1 MTGQNHAVAGDEG
14 SQPPQMLRVWDG
26 PTRLFHWLLVVSVAV
41 AMLTGFLA
49 PEWWMGTH
57 LFAGY
62 AIVLLLV
69 FRLVWGIFGSEY
81 ARLINLARS
90 TRYLGAYVRGLA
102 LLRPPHYVGH
112 NPVGA
117 LMIFAF
123 FGVFLGL
130 VATGLM
136 VQAGEEKQGPLAGIV
151 GYAVGHAAKEVHEFL
166 AFVALAMIAI
176 HIAGVLVESW
186 LQNVNLTRG
195 MINGRMP
202 LPRGFRIPTPR
213 AARPLAA
220 GAVML
225 LIASLSSAT
234 LYGLSRM
241 PPLGI
246 PIMPENATY
255 RSECGACH
263 WSFHPSLLP
272 KTSWEQLLAEL
283 DEHFGEDASLP
294 ADKKDEIARYLSAY
308 SAESWDTEAANRF
321 RLVSASDPM
330 QITKT
335 SYWVSKHR
343 QIDPKIFQ
351 SAAVKSSS
359 NCTACHKDADTG
371 RFDDQKIDMPKV
383 SRP

>member
-1 MTGQNHAVAGDEG
+1 MTGRHHAIAGDEI
-14 SQPPQMLRVWDG
+14 SQPPQMVRVWDG
-26 PTRLFHWLLVVSVAV
+26 PTRLFHWLLVASVTI

-62 AIVLLLV
+62 AIVLLLA
-69 FRLVWGIFGSEY
+69 FRLVWGVFGSEY

-151 GYAVGHAAKEVHEFL
+151 SYAVGHAAKQVHEIL
-166 AFVALAMIAI
+166 AFAALAMIAV

-195 MINGRMP
+195 MIDGRMP
-202 LPRGFRIPTPR
+202 RPRGFRIPTPR
-213 AARPLAA
+213 AAHPLAA
-220 GAVML
+220 GVVML

-246 PIMPENATY
+246 PMIQESAIY

-272 KTSWEQLLAEL
+272 RASWAEML
-283 DEHFGEDASLP
+283 TGLSEHFGEDASLP
-294 ADKKDEIARYLSAY
+294 DDKRADIARHLETYA
-308 SAESWDTEAANRF
+308 AENWDTEAANRL
-321 RLVSASDPM
+321 RAVSPTDPTR
-330 QITKT
+330 ITKT
-335 SYWVSKHR
+335 PFWIAKHR
-343 QIDPKIFQ
+343 RIDPATYRT
-351 SAAVKSSS
+351 AAVKSES
-359 NCTACHKDADTG
+359 NCTACHRDAETG
-371 RFDDQKIDMPKV
+371 RFDDQAIDVPVLSK
-383 SRP
+383 